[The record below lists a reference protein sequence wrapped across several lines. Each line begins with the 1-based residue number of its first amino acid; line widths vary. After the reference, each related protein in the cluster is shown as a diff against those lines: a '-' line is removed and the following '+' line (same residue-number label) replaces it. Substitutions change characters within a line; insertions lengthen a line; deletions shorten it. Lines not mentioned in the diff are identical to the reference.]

1 MMNPIND
8 TIQHILVVDDDL
20 VTQRMVAEKLRSV
33 GYEVIVAASGEEA
46 LTLVKSAGLPNLAII
61 DITMPGMS
69 GIELSKKLQESADL
83 AIIFLT
89 AVTDEE
95 TVITSIEQYAEDYI
109 KKPFSVGELVA
120 RVKRVLNRVGQS
132 AYRFNQSITVD
143 NYLTVDLSRRR
154 ITVDGK
160 DIKLTPIE
168 AKILHILMQHAGQV
182 VNSEVLLRRIWP
194 LEEIFADT
202 LRVHVHRLRQKIEN
216 NPSLPDYII
225 TERNQGYRFPIA
237 LTNK

>member
-95 TVITSIEQYAEDYI
+95 TVITSIE
-109 KKPFSVGELVA
+109 
-120 RVKRVLNRVGQS
+120 
-132 AYRFNQSITVD
+132 
-143 NYLTVDLSRRR
+143 
-154 ITVDGK
+154 
-160 DIKLTPIE
+160 
-168 AKILHILMQHAGQV
+168 
-182 VNSEVLLRRIWP
+182 
-194 LEEIFADT
+194 
-202 LRVHVHRLRQKIEN
+202 
-216 NPSLPDYII
+216 
-225 TERNQGYRFPIA
+225 
-237 LTNK
+237 